1 MNAPANP
8 LSFQSSSGSGISS
21 RARIG
26 HVNLRVTNIDRAT
39 DFYRDV
45 LGFTVTCYGPS
56 TGLPIVFLA
65 LSDYHHHVALNWF
78 YDSSSNA
85 SSIRPGG
92 LNHLAIVYPDELSLA
107 QAVERVLLHGELI
120 EDARDH
126 GSTLSVYLRDPD
138 GNGIELYC
146 DRPRSQWFDAMGE
159 LVLRSEPIHIDKWLM
174 ETLARASQ
182 VCVSSSDLHELWRFH
197 DGKGDAV
204 SADVC

>member
-21 RARIG
+21 RAQIG

-78 YDSSSNA
+78 YDSNSNA

-92 LNHLAIVYPDELSLA
+92 LNHFAIVYPDEPSLA

-146 DRPRSQWFDAMGE
+146 DRPRSRWFDAMGE
-159 LVLRSEPIHIDKWLM
+159 LVLSSEPIHIDKWLTEM
-174 ETLARASQ
+174 LARTSQ
-182 VCVSSSDLHELWRFH
+182 VCISSSDLHEFVALQ
-197 DGKGDAV
+197 
-204 SADVC
+204 